1 MASDDKLVRTLML
14 LLAAC
19 EQTTHELKHS
29 DVELDGLGSDLESLS
44 SRLHDLLG
52 QNPRKTPA
60 A

>member
-29 DVELDGLGSDLESLS
+29 YVELDGLGDDLERLG
-44 SRLHDLLG
+44 SRLHDVLG
-52 QNPRKTPA
+52 QNPWKTLTA
-60 A
+60 